1 MIVRTFDNRVNAE
14 TGDKKHE
21 CHHHNSHAY
30 GTIHPDVED
39 CECGSMAE
47 PMDQEPNHCRFEF
60 PSDIY
65 KKFIQ
70 THDSRMCKSKI
81 TFNYYISLAVFNF
94 FEKWLKLCFQTFTI
108 IARIAPDINGKNTAM
123 SWRRVQTA
131 MMSKNTSPAIV
142 SCPFP
147 SNSETVPTKEDGEVN
162 EPFLSSHR

>member
-30 GTIHPDVED
+30 GTIHSDVED

-70 THDSRMCKSKI
+70 THDSRMCKSK
-81 TFNYYISLAVFNF
+81 FNF
-94 FEKWLKLCFQTFTI
+94 QLLYLLGSFRFFREVIRTVFS
-108 IARIAPDINGKNTAM
+108 DIYDHCADCTGYQWKEYSDVMTPGPGGDDVKEHIPGHCIM
-123 SWRRVQTA
+123 S
-131 MMSKNTSPAIV
+131 
-142 SCPFP
+142 FP
-147 SNSETVPTKEDGEVN
+147 K
-162 EPFLSSHR
+162 